1 MEIRIPHLG
10 EGADSGI
17 VAAIFVK
24 EGDRVSKDQPI
35 LELESEKAVASIPS
49 SATGVITKIHVKEGD
64 EVKVGQAI
72 ASLSED
78 GAGASESTT
87 GAAEPGRATQDTTV
101 LPAEPPGR
109 ISRTEAA
116 GEEGTAASGLRAGAS
131 PSVRRMARE
140 LGIDLTKV
148 RGSERGGRIVLADL
162 RKYVQDLQEV
172 AFQQK
177 EAPRRPA
184 APVPQRFDF
193 SRWGPVTRK
202 KMSATRRAIS
212 AKMLDSW
219 TTIPHVTQFDE
230 ADISDVLALRKKYLA
245 AYEKHG
251 AHLTL
256 TAFILHALTP
266 LLQKYPLFNSSLDEL
281 TDEII
286 QKGYYH
292 IGIAVDTDHG
302 LIVPVIRDVNKK
314 TLLELSVELQNLAER
329 TRKRSVT
336 LEEMQGATFTL
347 SNQGGIGGG
356 HFTPII
362 NKPEAA
368 VLGIGRGIIKNIPR
382 NGSLQIRTM
391 LPLALSYDHRLI
403 DGADAAR
410 FMMGLV
416 QALESFAENDVHLAN
431 PNTD

>member
-49 SATGVITKIHVKEGD
+49 SATGVITKIYVKEGD

-72 ASLSED
+72 ASLSQD

-87 GAAEPGRATQDTTV
+87 GAAEPGRPTQDTTAV
-101 LPAEPPGR
+101 PAELPVR
-109 ISRTEAA
+109 ISRTEVAS
-116 GEEGTAASGLRAGAS
+116 EEATAASGLRPAAS

-140 LGIDLTKV
+140 LGIDLAKV

-162 RKYVQDLQEV
+162 KKYVQHLQEV
-172 AFQQK
+172 ALQRE
-177 EAPRRPA
+177 EAPRRPST
-184 APVPQRFDF
+184 PTPQRIDF

-202 KMSATRRAIS
+202 KMSTTRRAIS

-230 ADISDVLALRKKYLA
+230 ADISDLIALRKKYLA
-245 AYEKHG
+245 VYEKKG

-256 TAFILHALTP
+256 TAFILHAVAR
-266 LLQKYPLFNSSLDEL
+266 LLRKHPLFNSSLDDL

-292 IGIAVDTDHG
+292 IGVAVDTDHG

-314 TLLELSVELQNLAER
+314 SLLDLSIELQSLSER
-329 TRKRSVT
+329 ARKRTVT

-368 VLGIGRGIIKNIPR
+368 VLGIGRGIAKNIPR
-382 NGSLQIRTM
+382 DGSLRIRTM
-391 LPLALSYDHRLI
+391 LPLALSYDHRLV

-410 FMMGLV
+410 FMVDLV
-416 QALESFAENDVHLAN
+416 RSLESFAEDNVSYQ
-431 PNTD
+431 